1 MKNHILLLLYI
12 VLLFFLHFG
21 FQINGINTRYLA
33 TILLLISCICVSS
46 ALIRLPM
53 LKNSVFQKLL
63 NSTIIYNI
71 IVWLIPICLMTMDFS
86 MLSGTIRFFICMV
99 DIFLLWALLPR
110 QYREYQL
117 EFIVYIYLIQSVVIL
132 AAFVSPS
139 LLEIVR
145 QFQFESVTEITD
157 RYLNYGTF
165 RGLALAGDQFY
176 GLTTSFG
183 LISIFVMKFYVE
195 SSNIKWIGVFFV
207 FFAANMFVG
216 RTGFIGF
223 FAALG
228 YLFLSSKKNKFKSLF
243 KIFVFTILLIS
254 ILYLALPSSLK
265 EVIDESVFAYAFQI
279 FYNYKDSGSFSTS
292 SSDRVAE
299 MWQISIGFFTYLLGD
314 GRFSN
319 PDGTYYGK
327 IDVGY
332 LRQILYG
339 GIAFL
344 IYSVVLTWRMLTNYS
359 KRYKIRQPLFEY
371 IVLAYLLVIHTKGLS
386 FMYCPEH
393 MMIILF
399 YYLHLNREKLAVF
412 R

>member
-1 MKNHILLLLYI
+1 MDRC
-12 VLLFFLHFG
+12 FF
-21 FQINGINTRYLA
+21 
-33 TILLLISCICVSS
+33 C
-46 ALIRLPM
+46 
-53 LKNSVFQKLL
+53 
-63 NSTIIYNI
+63 
-71 IVWLIPICLMTMDFS
+71 
-86 MLSGTIRFFICMV
+86 FFCC
-99 DIFLLWALLPR
+99 
-110 QYREYQL
+110 EY
-117 EFIVYIYLIQSVVIL
+117 V
-132 AAFVSPS
+132 
-139 LLEIVR
+139 
-145 QFQFESVTEITD
+145 
-157 RYLNYGTF
+157 
-165 RGLALAGDQFY
+165 
-176 GLTTSFG
+176 
-183 LISIFVMKFYVE
+183 
-195 SSNIKWIGVFFV
+195 
-207 FFAANMFVG
+207 VG

-359 KRYKIRQPLFEY
+359 KRYKIRQHLFEY
-371 IVLAYLLVIHTKGLS
+371 IVLAYLLVIHAKGLS

>member
-223 FAALG
+223 FAAG
-228 YLFLSSKKNKFKSLF
+228 INIICAGFLSATDHAKESSIVAISRGIVAIIAFALILPKFLGITGVWLAFPAAEVLTLFVALVISKKN
-243 KIFVFTILLIS
+243 
-254 ILYLALPSSLK
+254 
-265 EVIDESVFAYAFQI
+265 
-279 FYNYKDSGSFSTS
+279 
-292 SSDRVAE
+292 
-299 MWQISIGFFTYLLGD
+299 
-314 GRFSN
+314 
-319 PDGTYYGK
+319 
-327 IDVGY
+327 
-332 LRQILYG
+332 
-339 GIAFL
+339 
-344 IYSVVLTWRMLTNYS
+344 
-359 KRYKIRQPLFEY
+359 
-371 IVLAYLLVIHTKGLS
+371 
-386 FMYCPEH
+386 
-393 MMIILF
+393 
-399 YYLHLNREKLAVF
+399 
-412 R
+412 